1 MKPSFQFCWIWIF
14 PWTKLSWYSC
24 SIWDKAE
31 WLNWFWQ
38 FLCERFSSFN
48 PKRFFYSY
56 AWSCSL
62 CERRTSFSTGLFSR
76 KLCRFMLLFSTG
88 FTSLSVVLP
97 FPLSITFFLVVHSP
111 NIDEV
116 LSINPSNMLVYSDFT
131 IHHKD

>member
-31 WLNWFWQ
+31 WFNWFWQ

-62 CERRTSFSTGLFSR
+62 CERRTSFSTWLFSR
-76 KLCRFMLLFSTG
+76 KLCRFMLIFLTG